1 MMIKYLEYLVLFLLM
16 FTSCQKINDYY
27 SDINNSSLEKI
38 KIGKIKSLD
47 LACSAIKQ
55 DKYLNIILDVKI
67 LDSVMTIDD
76 ITILVNGLENPILEK
91 KEFFKQNGKRF
102 VFNEFGEVSNYFNGL
117 TGIIIPIYFSFEDP
131 RVLKID
137 DLNFTILIKSNSRV
151 FTKKIAMKKH
161 SRYRFF
167 LEGG

>member
-1 MMIKYLEYLVLFLLM
+1 MIKYLRYLLLFLLI
-16 FTSCQKINDYY
+16 FTSCQRINDYY
-27 SDINNSSLEKI
+27 SDVNDSNLEKI
-38 KIGKIKSLD
+38 EIGKIRGLN

-55 DKYLNIILDVKI
+55 DKHLNITLYVKI

-91 KEFFKQNGKRF
+91 KAFFEQTGERF
-102 VFNEFGEVSNYFNGL
+102 LFNEFGEVSNYFNGL
-117 TGIIIPIYFSFEDP
+117 RGIITPIYFSFEDP

-151 FTKKIAMKKH
+151 FTKKIKMKRH
-161 SRYRFF
+161 SKYRFF